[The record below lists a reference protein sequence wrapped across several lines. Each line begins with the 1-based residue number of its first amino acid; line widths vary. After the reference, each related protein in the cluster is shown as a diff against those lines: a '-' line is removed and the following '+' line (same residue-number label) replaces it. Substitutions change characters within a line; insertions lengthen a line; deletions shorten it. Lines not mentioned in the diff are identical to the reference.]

1 MTDSNLYLTRKQS
14 WSKYSLGLK
23 PRGTP
28 ALFRDAEVATQ
39 TLREEIVVLSRS
51 LMFVYNLEYITE
63 HWDVFVPTTC
73 RGALRSAEFVGYGN
87 AEVEASCATVSSML
101 TLLFKHFAVRIIAC
115 AIKIYVSYVI
125 QMRSMKNNADT
136 TE

>member
-1 MTDSNLYLTRKQS
+1 M
-14 WSKYSLGLK
+14 
-23 PRGTP
+23 
-28 ALFRDAEVATQ
+28 FRDAEVATQ
-39 TLREEIVVLSRS
+39 TLREEIVVLRRS

-101 TLLFKHFAVRIIAC
+101 TLKHFAVRIITC
-115 AIKIYVSYVI
+115 AIKIYVSYVL

-136 TE
+136 IE